1 MGKASSAKKIARMAE
16 KGKGK
21 KIRFQGGTV
30 FPLTVLLVSVLG
42 LALIVYARS
51 STQALAVPPQAS
63 KGDHWHVAFG
73 VYACNDWLP
82 NISGNKEGENGQPDE
97 EYLALG
103 VHSHDDGVIHYHPF
117 SSASSGRNAKLAR
130 FLDVYD
136 IGLSDTKLEFPEDQG
151 GAVYEEGVTKC
162 TNEDGEEV
170 DGVLRLAVWPDATK
184 PDDFQILTRN
194 MADARI
200 DRNGMAMAIF
210 FTPEDTPITE
220 PPTAS
225 QLEALGAVDS
235 GATSPTATT
244 VAGTATTVAGTATTG
259 AGTATTVA
267 GSVAPASASETTVA
281 GSGTTTADAT
291 TTTSG

>member
-210 FTPEDTPITE
+210 FAPSDVDTVE
-220 PPTAS
+220 PPTAAN
-225 QLEALGAVDS
+225 LDALGSVDT
-235 GATSPTATT
+235 GAAPPTTVADGTGTT
-244 VAGTATTVAGTATTG
+244 VAGATSTTTVGEPSATT
-259 AGTATTVA
+259 
-267 GSVAPASASETTVA
+267 ASGVTS
-281 GSGTTTADAT
+281 
-291 TTTSG
+291 TSG